1 MSYRNSSKNRR
12 LKRSI
17 INIIRFIRFESINL
31 PLSYKFVVIWII
43 MWFISLFLSW
53 VNSTSLD
60 IWWTAFSQVLWLTGY
75 IIWFFLIINLIFV
88 FNKNTPEKLK
98 SIINLIVKDWN
109 LIIFIF
115 LFNLI
120 LTTNTVFFVDGLNTF
135 KEWITIWQGVI
146 FEVIANVFWM
156 IWWYL
161 ILIEKTKTAMFIA
174 KDLELDENG
183 LPHNQPTDKN
193 NMKLPF

>member
-120 LTTNTVFFVDGLNTF
+120 LTTNTVFFVDWLNTF
-135 KEWITIWQGVI
+135 SEWITIWQGVI

-161 ILIEKTKTAMFIA
+161 ILIEKTKTAMFIS